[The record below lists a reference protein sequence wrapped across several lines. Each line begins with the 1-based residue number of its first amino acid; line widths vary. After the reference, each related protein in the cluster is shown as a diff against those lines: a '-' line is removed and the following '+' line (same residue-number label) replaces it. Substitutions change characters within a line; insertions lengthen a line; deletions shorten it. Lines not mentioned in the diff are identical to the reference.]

1 MTIKYIGDGIEID
14 HGDRDISAA
23 ERGNVIEMGIG
34 ENYLGAQGYERWA
47 EIDLTREE
55 ADALGHWLPRRVP
68 LFQFGW
74 FASHAGFQLPWKFD
88 ADALSGDD
96 IEALARLIRWKF
108 AFSGIYGVPRGG
120 ERLADTL
127 RPHVE
132 PGYPMLIVDDVLTTG
147 RSMIKARERHLS
159 LFPEVPVIGVVI
171 LARGQCPDWVW
182 PILSVNEWA
191 QSRATGLG

>member
-1 MTIKYIGDGIEID
+1 M
-14 HGDRDISAA
+14 
-23 ERGNVIEMGIG
+23 
-34 ENYLGAQGYERWA
+34 
-47 EIDLTREE
+47 
-55 ADALGHWLPRRVP
+55 
-68 LFQFGW
+68 
-74 FASHAGFQLPWKFD
+74 
-88 ADALSGDD
+88 
-96 IEALARLIRWKF
+96 
-108 AFSGIYGVPRGG
+108 PRGG